1 MCKCIHEGCKT
12 RANFNIE
19 GENIALYCSV
29 HKLDGMID
37 IKHKKC
43 IHQGCKTRPVF
54 NIEGEKI
61 ALYCS
66 EHKLDGMINV
76 TEKRKCIHEGCKTF
90 PVFNIEGENIA
101 LYCSVHKLD
110 GMIDIKNKKCIHQG
124 CKKQPVFN
132 IEEAKIALYCSEH
145 KLDGMINVME
155 KRKCI
160 HEGCKTFPVF
170 NIEGE
175 NTALYCSVHK
185 LDGMI
190 DIKSKRCKSSWC
202 YTRPTEK
209 YDGYCIF
216 CYMNLFPDKP
226 VARNYKT
233 KERNIVEY
241 IKSEFPD
248 LNWIEDKIIQDGC
261 SKRRPD
267 LLIDFGYQIVIIEI
281 DENQHTDY
289 DCSCENKR
297 LMEISQDLNHRPV
310 IFIRFNPDDY
320 KINNNKITSCWG
332 VNKKGICVVKKIK
345 INEWNERLNN
355 LKIQI
360 EYWLNNR
367 TDKIIEI
374 IQLFYDVE

>member
-1 MCKCIHEGCKT
+1 MCKCIHEGCKKQP
-12 RANFNIE
+12 NFNIE
-19 GENIALYCSV
+19 GSKNGKYCYLHKLDGMTNVTEKRKCIHEGCKKRPNFNIEGAKNGKYCNDHKLDGMINVKHKKCIHEGCKKQPVFNIEGSKIGKYCSE

-43 IHQGCKTRPVF
+43 IHEGCKTHPAF
-54 NIEGEKI
+54 NIEGSKI
-61 ALYCS
+61 RKYCND
-66 EHKLDGMINV
+66 HKLVGMIDVKN
-76 TEKRKCIHEGCKTF
+76 KRCIHE
-90 PVFNIEGENIA
+90 
-101 LYCSVHKLD
+101 
-110 GMIDIKNKKCIHQG
+110 G

-132 IEEAKIALYCSEH
+132 IEGSKNGKYCYLH
-145 KLDGMINVME
+145 KLDGMTNVIS
-155 KRKCI
+155 RKC
-160 HEGCKTFPVF
+160 
-170 NIEGE
+170 
-175 NTALYCSVHK
+175 
-185 LDGMI
+185 
-190 DIKSKRCKSSWC
+190 KSAWC
-202 YTRPTEK
+202 YTQPTKK
-209 YDGYCIF
+209 YDGYCLF

-241 IKSEFPD
+241 IKSQYHN

-261 SKRRPD
+261 SRRRPD

-332 VNKKGICVVKKIK
+332 LNKNGICVVKKQK

-355 LKIQI
+355 LKSQI

>member
-1 MCKCIHEGCKT
+1 MCKCIHEGCKKQP
-12 RANFNIE
+12 NFNIE
-19 GENIALYCSV
+19 GSKNGKYCYL
-29 HKLDGMID
+29 HKLDGM
-37 IKHKKC
+37 
-43 IHQGCKTRPVF
+43 T
-54 NIEGEKI
+54 
-61 ALYCS
+61 
-66 EHKLDGMINV
+66 NV
-76 TEKRKCIHEGCKTF
+76 TEKRKCIHEGCKKRPNF
-90 PVFNIEGENIA
+90 NIEGAKNGKYCNDHKLDGMINVKHKKCIHEGCKKQPVFNIEGSKIGK
-101 LYCSVHKLD
+101 YCSEHKLD
-110 GMIDIKNKKCIHQG
+110 GMIDIKNKK
-124 CKKQPVFN
+124 
-132 IEEAKIALYCSEH
+132 
-145 KLDGMINVME
+145 
-155 KRKCI
+155 
-160 HEGCKTFPVF
+160 
-170 NIEGE
+170 
-175 NTALYCSVHK
+175 
-185 LDGMI
+185 
-190 DIKSKRCKSSWC
+190 CKSSWC

-209 YDGYCIF
+209 YDGYCLF

-241 IKSEFPD
+241 IKLEFPD

-261 SKRRPD
+261 SRRRPD

-332 VNKKGICVVKKIK
+332 LNKNGICVVKKQK

-355 LKIQI
+355 LKSQI
-360 EYWLNNR
+360 EYWLNNK
-367 TDKIIEI
+367 TNKMIEI

>member
-1 MCKCIHEGCKT
+1 MCKRCIHEGCKKQPHFNIEGENNALYCSAHKLDGMINIKSKRCIHEGCKT
-12 RANFNIE
+12 YANFNIE

-43 IHQGCKTRPVF
+43 IHPECKT
-54 NIEGEKI
+54 
-61 ALYCS
+61 
-66 EHKLDGMINV
+66 H
-76 TEKRKCIHEGCKTF
+76 
-90 PVFNIEGENIA
+90 PVFNIEGENNA
-101 LYCSVHKLD
+101 LYCS
-110 GMIDIKNKKCIHQG
+110 
-124 CKKQPVFN
+124 
-132 IEEAKIALYCSEH
+132 AH
-145 KLDGMINVME
+145 KLDGMIN
-155 KRKCI
+155 
-160 HEGCKTFPVF
+160 
-170 NIEGE
+170 
-175 NTALYCSVHK
+175 
-185 LDGMI
+185 
-190 DIKSKRCKSSWC
+190 IKNKRCKSSWC

-209 YDGYCIF
+209 YDGYCLF

-248 LNWIEDKIIQDGC
+248 LNWIEDKIIQNGC
-261 SKRRPD
+261 SRRRPD

-355 LKIQI
+355 LKSQI
-360 EYWLNNR
+360 EYWLNNK
-367 TDKIIEI
+367 TNKMIEI